1 MEMLLR
7 PESAVFVVAVVGI
20 VVLGVVQ
27 LVKTLLR
34 HRERIAMIQ
43 NGMHPDA
50 YTDEE
55 GERSERFDQGGQGAV
70 RNS

>member
-1 MEMLLR
+1 MEADMFLR

-27 LVKTLLR
+27 LVKTLIR

-50 YTDEE
+50 HAEE
-55 GERSERFDQGGQGAV
+55 NPEGAAGFEGGEQRV
-70 RNS
+70 

>member
-1 MEMLLR
+1 MEASWAGMFLR

-20 VVLGVVQ
+20 VVLGVVG
-27 LVKTLLR
+27 LVKALLR

-55 GERSERFDQGGQGAV
+55 GEQGA
-70 RNS
+70 R